1 MDSLGN
7 QSSTASAELRVWE
20 NRVPSVCRSKCQR
33 EKSHGEK
40 IPEVCGGSPPGIQGC
55 TTVAQDIA
63 VARVQSL
70 AQELLHAVS
79 AAKKK
84 EKKKKNLAKYC

>member
-1 MDSLGN
+1 MWRVSPRNSEEVFLGG
-7 QSSTASAELRVWE
+7 EGLR
-20 NRVPSVCRSKCQR
+20 
-33 EKSHGEK
+33 
-40 IPEVCGGSPPGIQGC
+40 IQGC

-79 AAKKK
+79 AVKKK
-84 EKKKKNLAKYC
+84 ERKKKNLAKYC